1 MLIVKETKT
10 GAEHALDGVRITVGR
25 DASNDIVLDDPSVS
39 GFHAVF
45 LVEAGEVLVTDL
57 GSRNGTR
64 VEGVVSQGRVK
75 VPLWSSLE
83 LGNVRLELVDPE
95 QRAPTRVMQAIP
107 ATAVQPSVQTGQTDD
122 VDPGRL
128 VRLSAGAYPEVM
140 TVRGEITV
148 GRAPDA
154 ALRLDVDTVS
164 SCHARLVKTS
174 DGCEVIDEN
183 SSNGTWVN
191 DQRIQRRRLRH
202 GDRVRFDVIEYE
214 WLEPGAAPV
223 AATRVKPAIGS
234 TAVQTRVS
242 LVSHESPSDRRAPG
256 GGTAVTHPEVS
267 ATAVMNGLSSACTGD
282 QFGYLFSRMLRHYQ
296 DFLPGALLLL
306 VSSVLGWLY
315 LVFEASTPYY
325 TTTSSPLGIPP
336 GREWETVL
344 LWGGAWVLQIGAWF
358 ALLRAAGAVQ
368 GARTRDSGDVMPR
381 LLAYGGTWLL
391 VTALL
396 ALVFMGVTAVGAMMT
411 LTSGPDGAGTAMVLT
426 ATALV
431 VVLLYLALRL
441 WPLFVQ
447 LSLFQETTPV
457 SSAWRMTAPPG
468 ALTQASWPVLG
479 WFALGYVLLLVAGSP
494 MAWNVGWPGWV
505 FAVLLGVAWIAL
517 IAPWL
522 AMIAVSHWQH
532 LSAMAEPA
540 SSQRRNDG

>member
-1 MLIVKETKT
+1 MLIFKETKA
-10 GAEHALDGVRITVGR
+10 GAEHPLDGVRITVGR

-45 LVEAGEVLVTDL
+45 LVEAGEVQVTDL

-64 VEGVVSQGRVK
+64 VEGVASQGRVK
-75 VPLWSSLE
+75 VPLWGSLE

-107 ATAVQPSVQTGQTDD
+107 ATAQPSTQTGQTDESD
-122 VDPGRL
+122 AGRL
-128 VRLSAGAYPEVM
+128 VRRSAGAYPEVM
-140 TVRGEITV
+140 TVHGEITV

-154 ALRLDVDTVS
+154 TLRLAVDTVS
-164 SCHARLVKTS
+164 SRHARLVKTS

-202 GDRVRFDVIEYE
+202 GDRVRFDAIEYE

-223 AATRVKPAIGS
+223 AATRVKPAIGA
-234 TAVQTRVS
+234 TVVQPRVS
-242 LVSHESPSDRRAPG
+242 SVSDESPSDARAPS
-256 GGTAVTHPEVS
+256 GGTAETHPEVS
-267 ATAVMNGLSSACTGD
+267 ATAVMNGLSSARTGD
-282 QFGYLFSRMLRHYQ
+282 QLGYLFSRMLSHYS
-296 DFLPGALLLL
+296 DYLPGALLLL
-306 VSSVLGWLY
+306 VSSVLSSLY
-315 LVFEASTPYY
+315 LAFEASTPYY
-325 TTTSSPLGIPP
+325 ATTASPLGIPP

-368 GARTRDSGDVMPR
+368 GVRARDSGDMMPR

-396 ALVFMGVTAVGAMMT
+396 ALVVMGVTAVGAMMT
-411 LTSGPDGAGTAMVLT
+411 LTTGPGGAGTAMVLT
-426 ATALV
+426 ATALA

-447 LSLFQETTPV
+447 LSLFQEATPV
-457 SSAWRMTAPPG
+457 SSAWRMTARPG

-479 WFALGYVLLLVAGSP
+479 WFALGSLLLLVAGFP
-494 MAWNVGWPGWV
+494 VAWNVGWPGWV

-522 AMIAVSHWQH
+522 AMIAVNRWQH
-532 LSAMAEPA
+532 LSAIAEPV
-540 SSQRRNDG
+540 SRQRRNDR